1 MATKELFIG
10 LIVGLAVGAGGLYAL
25 KSKDAPA
32 PMAKQ
37 EAMAPAATE
46 MAEMAAVSFASGEA
60 AIKYRKAVMKAV
72 GGHMGSMGETL
83 KNGDSLGAVA
93 QHATA
98 MADLARISLTVFPE
112 NSTPLDGKTE
122 ALPAVWD
129 KPDDFKKVSMAFVAE
144 AEKLAAA
151 AKTGDKA
158 AIGAQLG
165 ALGKN
170 ACKACHDDFREKK

>member
-1 MATKELFIG
+1 MATKELIIG
-10 LIVGLAVGAGGLYAL
+10 LVVGMAVGAGGVYAL
-25 KSKDAPA
+25 NSKDAPA
-32 PMAKQ
+32 PMPKQ
-37 EAMAPAATE
+37 EAMAPATTE
-46 MAEMAAVSFASGEA
+46 MAAASPVSFASGEA

-93 QHATA
+93 QHAAA
-98 MADLARISLTVFPE
+98 MADLAKMSADVFPE
-112 NSTPLDGKTE
+112 NSGPLDGKTE
-122 ALPAVWD
+122 ALPAIWD
-129 KPDDFKKVSMAFVAE
+129 KPEDFKKVTMAFVAE
-144 AEKLAAA
+144 AEKLAAV

-170 ACKACHDDFREKK
+170 ACKACHDDYREKK